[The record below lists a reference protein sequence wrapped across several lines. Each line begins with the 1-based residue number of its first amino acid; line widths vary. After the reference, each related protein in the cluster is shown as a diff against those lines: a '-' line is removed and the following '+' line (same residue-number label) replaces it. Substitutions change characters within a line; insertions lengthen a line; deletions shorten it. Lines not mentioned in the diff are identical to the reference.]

1 MIKFHGMHIYSFH
14 VSSVNSNIYIVLV
27 LYFKFRR
34 KDREMET
41 ETGQRKKNEGNV
53 LELLL
58 RNGMNY
64 AVVFRKESENRIRE
78 HAKWKKNLIIIHFEM
93 HC

>member
-1 MIKFHGMHIYSFH
+1 MIKFHGMHIYPFH